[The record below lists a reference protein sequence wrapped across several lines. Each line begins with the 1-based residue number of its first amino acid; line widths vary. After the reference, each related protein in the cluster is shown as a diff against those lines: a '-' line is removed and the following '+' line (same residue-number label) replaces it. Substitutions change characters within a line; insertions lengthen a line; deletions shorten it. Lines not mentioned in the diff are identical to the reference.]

1 MEVILGMH
9 AIQSVLSVYHQIS
22 ALSWSQHMN
31 KKKVFFFFFAET
43 LDRLVKNNMK
53 ATQMWFYRKMVR
65 TPQTN
70 KMKISCEN

>member
-9 AIQSVLSVYHQIS
+9 AIQGVLSGYHQIF
-22 ALSWSQHMN
+22 ALSWSHEQE
-31 KKKVFFFFFAET
+31 KSFVFFAET

>member
-9 AIQSVLSVYHQIS
+9 AIQGVLSGYHQIS
-22 ALSWSQHMN
+22 ALSWSHEQE
-31 KKKVFFFFFAET
+31 KSFVFFAET